1 MKLGLYLL
9 QEPCT
14 KINLKK
20 IKDLNVRVKTTTF
33 LVENIGENLHDI
45 EFGNDFLDVTPKTQ
59 ATREK
64 RDKVDYIKIKNC
76 MKGYNQQDEK
86 ASHRMEE
93 NSCKSYF

>member
-45 EFGNDFLDVTPKTQ
+45 EFSNDILDVTLKSQ

-76 MKGYNQQDEK
+76 MKGYNQRQATE
-86 ASHRMEE
+86 
-93 NSCKSYF
+93 